1 MPPGSHKDGTFDGDT
16 LNAWLEKVKE
26 ISNESGHLDVS
37 LSAVGQVLFH
47 APPDPNGFWIHHS
60 AARVLNIKENKK
72 MRNGFYT
79 AVINSRGV
87 FTCTKGEEERTI
99 AAKYKARAEELD
111 SHGYNRF
118 ADTFRDLAA
127 HYEQE
132 AEREAS
138 RENFYE

>member
-1 MPPGSHKDGTFDGDT
+1 
-16 LNAWLEKVKE
+16 
-26 ISNESGHLDVS
+26 
-37 LSAVGQVLFH
+37 
-47 APPDPNGFWIHHS
+47 
-60 AARVLNIKENKK
+60 